1 LLGTAA
7 ADAEQELDH
16 RPIYIRTGMLP

>member
-16 RPIYIRTGMLP
+16 RPIYIRTGVLP